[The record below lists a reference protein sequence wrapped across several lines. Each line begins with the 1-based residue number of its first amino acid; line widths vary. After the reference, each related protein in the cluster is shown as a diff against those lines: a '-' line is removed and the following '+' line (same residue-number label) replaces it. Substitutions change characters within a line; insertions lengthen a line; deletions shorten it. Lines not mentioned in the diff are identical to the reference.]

1 MTTDK
6 IIYDLLPDDMPNEQA
21 KQLSRRISNALY
33 SEGPQLAKEAIEY
46 ALHMRD
52 LWSAEQFGTHTPP
65 HLVNRIK
72 EGLLIMERKLE
83 AAGRALLEPT
93 IEPDKEVS
101 AEEVWKGVSNP
112 PKENGF
118 YLVYDENIYGHEE
131 KLRVEIY
138 RYSTY
143 NDSWYWGGNCYHPTY
158 WRELPPLPNKE
169 NVSASLVREH
179 KLGGENL
186 DASVR
191 QDSSIV
197 VSHNSTSNNTNQQK

>member
-6 IIYDLLPDDMPNEQA
+6 VKELKKEYEEFCKSKSTSGYSYGWHVSNLWDFLEQKA
-21 KQLSRRISNALY
+21 
-33 SEGPQLAKEAIEY
+33 
-46 ALHMRD
+46 
-52 LWSAEQFGTHTPP
+52 
-65 HLVNRIK
+65 
-72 EGLLIMERKLE
+72 
-83 AAGRALLEPT
+83 

-169 NVSASLVREH
+169 NVSASLVREL

-186 DASVR
+186 AASLCHTI
-191 QDSSIV
+191 QLPIILINKNEA
-197 VSHNSTSNNTNQQK
+197 HWTI